1 MKIKNRTGDKTINEY
16 YHIPDNVCRCYTE
29 GSTKRFVEWF
39 DPILEVPEVALCDE
53 VLINNEP
60 DYAHAKDKINNL
72 KVGESCIVDESGC
85 VIVTRVK

>member
-1 MKIKNRTGDKTINEY
+1 MNINIKIKDKTINEY
-16 YHIPDNVCRCYTE
+16 YHITDNVCRCYTE

-60 DYAHAKDKINNL
+60 DYVHVKDKINTL
-72 KVGESCIVDESGC
+72 KVGESCIVNEGEC
-85 VIVTRVK
+85 IITRVK